1 MPVRSSITR
10 MRNGF
15 SCAWAGAANRLAA
28 TPSAIMLATNVLFI
42 AVILVVN
49 FLHRT
54 TFAKRAVVALMH
66 IGCAFSH
73 VVASRRRSLLQPQ
86 MRDYRPPVA
95 RRGFGHIVP
104 LAITGRLVL
113 LILLALSAAGRCP
126 RSLSKSPKERRYI
139 GGQHVGLLHRRE
151 VPAFRHRCP
160 ALNIAIDRLR
170 DRPRRTD
177 DLFGKGG

>member
-28 TPSAIMLATNVLFI
+28 TPSAIMLATNVHFI

-54 TFAKRAVVALMH
+54 TFDTRAVVALMH

-73 VVASRRRSLLQPQ
+73 VVASRRRCPGTAWFWSLLQPQ

-95 RRGFGHIVP
+95 RRGF
-104 LAITGRLVL
+104 
-113 LILLALSAAGRCP
+113 
-126 RSLSKSPKERRYI
+126 
-139 GGQHVGLLHRRE
+139 
-151 VPAFRHRCP
+151 
-160 ALNIAIDRLR
+160 
-170 DRPRRTD
+170 
-177 DLFGKGG
+177 